1 MTKKNSLKT
10 NFIDNKLLVIN
21 SINNQ
26 HEKKEKSLPF
36 KIKMRNSTILKLFDN
51 KKFDIYNGYT
61 YKSFEISYHYNKL
74 KFGTLFGTRKLPNHK
89 KK

>member
-1 MTKKNSLKT
+1 MIKKNSLKKI
-10 NFIDNKLLVIN
+10 FIDNKLLVIT
-21 SINNQ
+21 SITKNQ
-26 HEKKEKSLPF
+26 TKNLPF

>member
-1 MTKKNSLKT
+1 MLTKNSLKK

-21 SINNQ
+21 SIDNKQ
-26 HEKKEKSLPF
+26 PKTLPF

>member
-1 MTKKNSLKT
+1 MKKQNSLKK

-21 SINNQ
+21 SITQNEN
-26 HEKKEKSLPF
+26 KTLPV
-36 KIKMRNSTILKLFDN
+36 KLKMRNSTILKLFDN

-61 YKSFEISYHYNKL
+61 YKTFEISYHYNKL
-74 KFGTLFGTRKLPNHK
+74 KFGELFGTRKLPNHK

>member
-1 MTKKNSLKT
+1 MKNFNKLKK
-10 NFIDNKLLVIN
+10 NFIDNKLLVLT
-21 SINNQ
+21 SKTQNNQ
-26 HEKKEKSLPF
+26 KNLPL
-36 KIKMRNSTILKLFDN
+36 KIKMRNSSILKIFDN

-61 YKSFEISYHYNKL
+61 YKSFEINYQYNKL